1 MAEINSIDSF
11 IQTVLPELTAKGP
24 EITIFA
30 LSIVIYGILIYQF
43 YRFAAK
49 RDVFGFDIEKY
60 RKERTSIF
68 SAIFNAI
75 LGVFKY
81 GVIFPFFVFI
91 WFAGFSVLLFF
102 MAAETMGV
110 SEILMISVAF
120 VAAIRI
126 ASYYSEDL
134 GKDMAKLIP
143 LALLGIAIVDVSFFK
158 LARVYE
164 RIDQIPLFI
173 TEIATFFTFIV
184 VLEWMLRILLS
195 VKFMFFGIN
204 KREMV
209 KEELKEK
216 IDEIVDEK

>member
-1 MAEINSIDSF
+1 MVEINSIDSF
-11 IQTVLPELTAKGP
+11 IQTVLPELSTKGP
-24 EITIFA
+24 DLAIFA
-30 LSIVIYGILIYQF
+30 VSIVIYGILIYQF

-60 RKERTSIF
+60 KKERTSFF
-68 SAIFNAI
+68 SKLFNAV

-110 SEILMISVAF
+110 SDILMISVAF
-120 VAAIRI
+120 VGAIRI
-126 ASYYSEDL
+126 ACYYSEDL
-134 GKDMAKLIP
+134 AKDMAKLIP
-143 LALLGIAIVDVSFFK
+143 LALLGVAIVDVSFFK
-158 LARVYE
+158 TARVYE
-164 RIDQIPLFI
+164 RIDSIPLFI

-184 VLEWMLRILLS
+184 VLEWVLRILLS

-204 KREMV
+204 KREIV
-209 KEELKEK
+209 KEELREK
-216 IDEIVDEK
+216 IDEIVDGK